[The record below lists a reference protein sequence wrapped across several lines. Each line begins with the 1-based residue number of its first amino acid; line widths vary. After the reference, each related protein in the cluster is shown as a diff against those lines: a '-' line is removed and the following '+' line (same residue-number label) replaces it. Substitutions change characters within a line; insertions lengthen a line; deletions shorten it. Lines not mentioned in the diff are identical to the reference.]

1 MKGEEREN
9 LFKNIVLRMSPLEI
23 EGTVK
28 TENKE
33 LEMDLESLIVYCPE
47 TLYKYLMS
55 QFIWCYLY
63 QTVYIWIMNSYNTVP
78 DPLLEPIIF
87 DHKEDYLRRT
97 IDVKNKNIEELIKEL
112 K

>member
-1 MKGEEREN
+1 MTIAKFRLMSQYTKERINCTTPEFKEFTINYLAMKGEERDN

-33 LEMDLESLIVYCPE
+33 LEMDLESLLVYCPE

-55 QFIWCYLY
+55 QFI
-63 QTVYIWIMNSYNTVP
+63 
-78 DPLLEPIIF
+78 
-87 DHKEDYLRRT
+87 
-97 IDVKNKNIEELIKEL
+97 
-112 K
+112 